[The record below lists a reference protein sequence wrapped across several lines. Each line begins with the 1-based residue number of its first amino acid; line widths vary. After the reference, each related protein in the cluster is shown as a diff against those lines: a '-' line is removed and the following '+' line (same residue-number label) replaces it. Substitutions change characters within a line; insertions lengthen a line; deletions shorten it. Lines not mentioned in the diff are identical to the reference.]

1 VRLGL
6 LPSLAPA
13 MMGLEAVRKFA
24 FRTVSQMVVN
34 YRHGPLSAGA
44 AGEVWGGDRLPWVQ
58 FEGGADNFEPLAAL
72 DWQAHVYGA
81 VPTGVRAACAMRRL
95 PLHVFEWRPAIRK
108 AGLKKNAVY
117 LIRPDGYVGLAD
129 PVGDPMRLARYLDER
144 GLLPV

>member
-1 VRLGL
+1 
-6 LPSLAPA
+6 
-13 MMGLEAVRKFA
+13 
-24 FRTVSQMVVN
+24 MVVN

-58 FEGGADNFEPLAAL
+58 LDGGADNFQPLTSL
-72 DWQAHVYGA
+72 DWQVHVYGA

-95 PLHVFEWRPAIRK
+95 PLHVFDWRPEIRK

-129 PVGDPMRLARYLDER
+129 PVGDLVRLARYLDER